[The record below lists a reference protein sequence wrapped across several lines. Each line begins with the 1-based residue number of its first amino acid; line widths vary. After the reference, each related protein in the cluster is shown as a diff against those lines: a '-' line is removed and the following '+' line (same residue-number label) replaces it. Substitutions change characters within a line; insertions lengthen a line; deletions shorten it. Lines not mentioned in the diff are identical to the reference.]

1 MKSPLISI
9 IVATYNSS
17 HVLRY
22 AIQSVLDSDYQNWE
36 MIIIGDYCTDDT
48 ESVVQSF
55 DDSRI
60 AFSNLDQNSGQ
71 QAKPTNVALGKVRGD
86 YITFLNQD
94 DLFFKDHL
102 SSCVEE
108 IQKSGAEFMVIP
120 GIKIS
125 PSIPQ
130 ELENNSFAAEMYAV
144 HPKGE
149 FSPHIFSIASTWF
162 IHRDVPKKI
171 GKWKMEKDAFVT
183 PSQEWLFRAYT
194 QNIRFH
200 FPKKIGLL
208 IIHSAERK
216 GFYTE
221 NSSYE
226 HDYFFP
232 RLNTLD
238 LKSDLLEKAALK
250 AAGDYNYLVFKSPHS
265 LFRRIIGAPFH
276 LVLERLKIHPTS
288 FRLYLKWKK
297 RGRFISHLK
306 NIAEQPK
313 ENQGEISQKECYYS
327 QKNP

>member
-1 MKSPLISI
+1 MENPLISI

-17 HVLRY
+17 YVLRY

-36 MIIIGDYCTDDT
+36 MIITGDCCTDDT
-48 ESVVQSF
+48 EAVVRSF
-55 DDSRI
+55 GDSRI
-60 AFSNLDQNSGQ
+60 SFTNLDENSGQ
-71 QAKPTNVALGKVRGD
+71 QAKPTNVALGKVKGE

-108 IQKSGAEFMVIP
+108 IQKSGAEFMIVP

-125 PSIPQ
+125 PSTPM

-144 HPKGE
+144 HPKGK

-162 IHRDVPKKI
+162 IHSSVPEKI
-171 GKWKMEKDAFVT
+171 GLWKMEKDVFVT

-194 QNIRFH
+194 QNIGFH
-200 FPKKIGLL
+200 FPKRIGLI

-221 NSSYE
+221 NSSFE

-232 RLNTLD
+232 RLNSLE
-238 LKSDLLEKAALK
+238 LKSGLLEKAALK
-250 AAGDYNYLVFKSPHS
+250 VAGDYNHLVFKSPHT
-265 LFRRIIGAPFH
+265 LFRRILGAPFH
-276 LVLERLKIHPTS
+276 RVLERLKIHPTS

-297 RGRFISHLK
+297 RGKFINHLK

-313 ENQGEISQKECYYS
+313 ED
-327 QKNP
+327 

>member
-1 MKSPLISI
+1 LEKPLISI

-17 HVLRY
+17 YVLRY

-36 MIIIGDYCTDDT
+36 MIVVGDCCTDDT
-48 ESVVQSF
+48 EAVVRSF
-55 DDSRI
+55 GDLRI
-60 AFSNLDQNSGQ
+60 SFTNLDENSGQ
-71 QAKPTNVALGKVRGD
+71 QAKPTNVALGKVKGE

-108 IQKSGAEFMVIP
+108 IQKSEAQFMVVP

-125 PSIPQ
+125 PSTPQ

-144 HPKGE
+144 HPKGK

-162 IHRDVPKKI
+162 IHSSVPEKI
-171 GKWKMEKDAFVT
+171 GKWKTEKELYVT

-194 QNIRFH
+194 QNIGFH
-200 FPKKIGLL
+200 FPKRIGLI

-232 RLNTLD
+232 RLNTLE

-250 AAGDYNYLVFKSPHS
+250 AAVEYNHLVFKSPHT
-265 LFRRIIGAPFH
+265 LFRRILGAPFH
-276 LVLERLKIHPTS
+276 HGLERLKIHPTS

-297 RGRFISHLK
+297 RGNFITHLK

-313 ENQGEISQKECYYS
+313 HD
-327 QKNP
+327 